1 MSNNNSV
8 SLRDEIRLHEID
20 ERHDLSQ
27 QVFFRRKDN
36 ELSQEELAERADV
49 TQPQIARI
57 EAGHAN
63 PTLRTLTKVSYGLGC
78 RLRDLF
84 QPDPA
89 DLSASWGSTRE
100 HWTTGRIL
108 SATISPAAEQLCAE
122 VGEEIDRTRHSRIR
136 RTVTEAAERLS
147 VSADA
152 VKARFE
158 VIEGSLEEDD
168 GGSVPGRDEARA
180 NEMLALGA

>member
-1 MSNNNSV
+1 MSNDNTV
-8 SLRDEIRLHEID
+8 SLRDEIRLQEID

-27 QVFFRRKDN
+27 QVFFRRKEN
-36 ELSQEELAERADV
+36 EISQEELADRAEV

-89 DLSASWGSTRE
+89 DLSAPWDLARE

-108 SATISPAAEQLCAE
+108 SAKISPAAEKLSVD
-122 VGEEIDRTRHSRIR
+122 VGEKEENANRAETLR
-136 RTVTEAAERLS
+136 RVTEAAERLS
-147 VSADA
+147 VPSGA
-152 VKARFE
+152 VEAQLE

-168 GGSVPGRDEARA
+168 GGSLSGREEARA